1 MIVRDYRPG
10 DYPSIEALWKETG
23 IYRSERGDSPETIQ
37 SCNALGGKFLILED
51 ESKNNIVGTS
61 WLTWDGRR
69 VHLQYLA
76 VLPSQQGLAY
86 GRKLAEESM
95 AFTRNKGASVK
106 LEVHRDNIPAIEL
119 YLSMGFKILEG
130 YEVYLVYYEA

>member
-23 IYRSERGDSPETIQ
+23 IYRSERGDGPETIQ

-51 ESKNNIVGTS
+51 ETNNKIIGTS

-76 VLPSQQGLAY
+76 VLPSRQGIAY

-106 LEVHRDNIPAIEL
+106 LEVHRNNIPAIEL
-119 YLSMGFKILEG
+119 YRSMGFKILEG
-130 YEVYLVYYEA
+130 YDVYLVYHDK